1 MNKTSTICLTLLLGA
16 YASNASAAPGEWWEI
31 TSKTEMPGMPFKMP
45 ETTVRACVEKDAA
58 TDPRQTMQDKDCKM
72 TDIKTSGNKTTWKMR
87 CVRNGEVMNGNGE
100 FVGNADGYKG
110 VTRLKGTAGGQPIN
124 MTSSY
129 RGKRVGPKCD
139 SVKDNKLGGAA
150 GKSPSDAEKQSESAT
165 ESMKKLKG
173 MFGL

>member
-1 MNKTSTICLTLLLGA
+1 MNKTSTICLALLLGA
-16 YASNASAAPGEWWEI
+16 ISSTACAAPGEWWEI

-58 TDPRQTMQDKDCKM
+58 TDPKQTMQDKDCKM

-87 CVRNGEVMNGNGE
+87 CVRDGEVMNGDGE

-110 VTRLKGTAGGQPIN
+110 VTRLKGTAGGQPID
-124 MTSSY
+124 MTSSF

-139 SVKDNKLGGAA
+139 SVKDNNPGGT
-150 GKSPSDAEKQSESAT
+150 KSPSDGEPESAS

>member
-1 MNKTSTICLTLLLGA
+1 MNKISTIGLALLLGA
-16 YASNASAAPGEWWEI
+16 YTSTATAAPGEWWEI

-45 ETTVRACVEKDAA
+45 ETTVRVCVANDAA
-58 TDPRQTMQDKDCKM
+58 SDPRQTMQDKDCKM

-87 CVRNGEVMNGNGE
+87 CVRDGEVMNGDGE
-100 FVGNADGYKG
+100 FVGNADSYKG
-110 VTRLKGTAGGQPIN
+110 VTRLKGTSDGQAID

-139 SVKDNKLGGAA
+139 SVKDNNPGGARPQPEA
-150 GKSPSDAEKQSESAT
+150 GKPSAPAT
-165 ESMKKLKG
+165 GNMKKLKG

>member
-1 MNKTSTICLTLLLGA
+1 MNKTSTICLALLLGA
-16 YASNASAAPGEWWEI
+16 ISSNACAAPGEWWEI
-31 TSKTEMPGMPFKMP
+31 ASKTEMPGMPFKMP
-45 ETTVRACVEKDAA
+45 ETTVRACVAKDSA

-87 CVRNGEVMNGNGE
+87 CVRDGEVMNGDGE
-100 FVGNADGYKG
+100 FTGNADGYKG
-110 VTRLKGTAGGQPIN
+110 VTRLKGTSGGQPID

-139 SVKDNKLGGAA
+139 SSENKNMGGASGADKPA
-150 GKSPSDAEKQSESAT
+150 GSAAESA
-165 ESMKKLKG
+165 KKLKG